1 MKRVNYSD
9 SPLLSPNAENQVMGT
24 CSFPG
29 AHVANASSPW
39 SSRLLAS
46 VTPADLSSMPTAAPR
61 RSHQELLLLHDDL
74 CHPSHFPLLPYCP
87 PWLPQTSPTPWSSC
101 SPSPLSM
108 LLLNSVFHISVQS

>member
-39 SSRLLAS
+39 SSRLLEQGHLYHFSRFYMYALLYNIWFSLSDLFHS
-46 VTPADLSSMPTAAPR
+46 VCQSLVPSMSLQMT
-61 RSHQELLLLHDDL
+61 
-74 CHPSHFPLLPYCP
+74 
-87 PWLPQTSPTPWSSC
+87 
-101 SPSPLSM
+101 
-108 LLLNSVFHISVQS
+108 